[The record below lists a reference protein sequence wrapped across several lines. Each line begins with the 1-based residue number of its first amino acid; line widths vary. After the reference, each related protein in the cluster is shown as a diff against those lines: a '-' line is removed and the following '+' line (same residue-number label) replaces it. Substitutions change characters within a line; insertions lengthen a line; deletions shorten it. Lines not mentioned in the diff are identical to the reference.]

1 MSEIEKHF
9 EALAPEYDKIRARNW
24 YYYGNLKKR
33 YKKLVPEGKRVL
45 EVGCGTGEVLA
56 SLKPSFGVGVDI
68 SGKMIEIARGKFRSR
83 PELQFFKASAGDF
96 KSGENF
102 DYIIMPDVI
111 EHLEDVPAT
120 IRNVKNLMSPR
131 TVFVIS
137 MANLLW
143 EPVLWFAEK
152 LKLKMEEGP
161 HYRISLRALKKI
173 LQAEGLRVE
182 EINYFLHI
190 PVYIPVLSDFLNK
203 AFSKIP
209 FFNRLGLLIFL
220 RLSQN

>member
-56 SLKPSFGVGVDI
+56 SLKPSFGVGIDI
-68 SGKMIEIARGKFRSR
+68 SRKMIEIARGKFRSR
-83 PELQFFKASAGDF
+83 PELQFFKASAKDF

-182 EINYFLHI
+182 ETDYFLHLPI
-190 PVYIPVLSDFLNK
+190 YVPVLSDFLNK
-203 AFSKIP
+203 AFSKIS

>member
-24 YYYGNLKKR
+24 YYYENLKKR
-33 YKKLVPEGKRVL
+33 YKKLVPERERVL

-56 SLKPSFGVGVDI
+56 SLKPSFGVGIDI
-68 SGKMIEIARGKFRSR
+68 SRKMIEIARVKFRSR
-83 PELQFFKASAGDF
+83 PELQFFKASAKDF

-111 EHLEDVPAT
+111 EHLEDVPAAL
-120 IRNVKNLMSPR
+120 RNVKNLMSPR
-131 TVFVIS
+131 TVFIIS

-143 EPVLWFAEK
+143 EPVLWLAEK

-161 HYRISLRALKKI
+161 HYRISLGALKKI
-173 LQAEGLRVE
+173 LQAEGFKVE
-182 EINYFLHI
+182 ETSYFLHL